1 MNRFVL
7 CAFVLAGCE
16 KQVAS
21 APTPAP
27 VAAAAA
33 PAAMVAAAMPVDA
46 GPTADYTCEMHP
58 EVSEPQ
64 PGKCPKC
71 GMTLV
76 RRPGG
81 PR

>member
-7 CAFVLAGCE
+7 CALVIAGCE
-16 KQVAS
+16 KQTAS
-21 APTPAP
+21 MPTPVPAAVV
-27 VAAAAA
+27 VAA
-33 PAAMVAAAMPVDA
+33 PIVAAVPADA